1 MNRLKLLPILFLLF
15 FTGCKKE
22 QVDGSNIRAFQS
34 SINDMSSS
42 LTTLEQVKF
51 NEALYILKTFG
62 VEADGDI
69 QELNA
74 LSKLLD
80 GKKVPEI
87 LAMANEVAAKNEL
100 EWSSN
105 SPPSLGNMNI
115 FQSQEP
121 TTIDP
126 NDVKASSISLQIN
139 PVSVDSVL
147 GAKALQVVPRLVDA
161 RGSLVDFSNAGLETT
176 LEVYSNDLKL
186 LTSKRLM
193 TDNNFKGFYVNLASI
208 PQEKVTDGVIDIKVT
223 VRTAQKF
230 LQMTR
235 RGMSINSKVL
245 KQPIVVEETTPAES
259 LDGEIKEQ
267 DATTAQPKEN
277 APKAKTDPKATVS
290 KFLNNLGSNNLK
302 AAYEISSNPKWG
314 SYDQFSNPTSGFG
327 SVKNISV
334 KNISTQSSSD
344 NSATVNASYNVTDNN
359 GNTSALEVTYTLKS
373 DGNSWKIINYKINST
388 QKQ

>member
-15 FTGCKKE
+15 FTACKKD

-100 EWSSN
+100 EWSST

-147 GAKALQVVPRLVDA
+147 GARALQVVPRLIDT
-161 RGSLVDFSNAGLETT
+161 RGNLVDFSNAGLETT

-193 TDNNFKGFYVNLASI
+193 TDNNFKGFYVNLTSI

-245 KQPIVVEETTPAES
+245 KQPIVVEETTTAES

-373 DGNSWKIINYKINST
+373 DGNSWKITNYKINST

>member
-1 MNRLKLLPILFLLF
+1 M
-15 FTGCKKE
+15 GCKKD

-100 EWSSN
+100 EWSST

-121 TTIDP
+121 TAIDP

-147 GAKALQVVPRLVDA
+147 GAKALQVVPRLLDT
-161 RGSLVDFSNAGLETT
+161 RGNLVDFSNAGLETT
-176 LEVYSNDLKL
+176 LEIYSNDIKL

-208 PQEKVTDGVIDIKVT
+208 PQEKVTGGVIDIKVT

-230 LQMTR
+230 LQMAR

-245 KQPIVVEETTPAES
+245 KQPVVDETTPTES
-259 LDGEIKEQ
+259 IDGEIQEQ
-267 DATTAQPKEN
+267 QDETITQSKEN
-277 APKAKTDPKATVS
+277 TSKVKAEPKSVVS
-290 KFLNNLGSNNLK
+290 KFLNNLGSNNLR

-327 SVKNISV
+327 SVKNITV

-344 NSATVNASYNVTDNN
+344 NSAIVNASYNVTDNN

-373 DGNSWKIINYKINST
+373 DGNSWKITNYKINST

>member
-1 MNRLKLLPILFLLF
+1 MNKLKLLPILFLLF

-100 EWSSN
+100 EWSST

-121 TTIDP
+121 AAIDP

-147 GAKALQVVPRLVDA
+147 GAKALQVVPRLLDT
-161 RGSLVDFSNAGLETT
+161 RGNLVDFSNAGLETT
-176 LEVYSNDLKL
+176 LEIYSNDIKL

-208 PQEKVTDGVIDIKVT
+208 PQEKVTGGVIDIKVT

-230 LQMTR
+230 LQMAR

-245 KQPIVVEETTPAES
+245 KQPVVDETTPTES
-259 LDGEIKEQ
+259 IDGEIQEQ
-267 DATTAQPKEN
+267 QDETITQSKEN
-277 APKAKTDPKATVS
+277 TSKVKAEPKSVVS
-290 KFLNNLGSNNLK
+290 KFLNNLGSNNLR

-327 SVKNISV
+327 SVKNITV

-344 NSATVNASYNVTDNN
+344 NSAIVNASYNVTDNN

-373 DGNSWKIINYKINST
+373 DGNSWKITNYKINST

>member
-1 MNRLKLLPILFLLF
+1 M
-15 FTGCKKE
+15 GCKKD

-100 EWSSN
+100 EWSST

-121 TTIDP
+121 AAIDP

-147 GAKALQVVPRLVDA
+147 GAKALQVVPRLLDT
-161 RGSLVDFSNAGLETT
+161 RGNLVDFSNAGLETT
-176 LEVYSNDLKL
+176 LEIYSNDIKL

-208 PQEKVTDGVIDIKVT
+208 PQEKVTGGVIDIKVT

-230 LQMTR
+230 LQMAR

-245 KQPIVVEETTPAES
+245 KQPVVDETTPTES
-259 LDGEIKEQ
+259 IDGEIQEQ
-267 DATTAQPKEN
+267 QDETITQSKEN
-277 APKAKTDPKATVS
+277 TSKVKAEPKSVVS
-290 KFLNNLGSNNLK
+290 KFLNNLGSNNLR

-327 SVKNISV
+327 SVKNITV

-344 NSATVNASYNVTDNN
+344 NSAIVNASYNVTDNN

-373 DGNSWKIINYKINST
+373 DGNSWKITNYKINST

>member
-15 FTGCKKE
+15 FTGCKKD

-100 EWSSN
+100 EWSST

-121 TTIDP
+121 AAIDP

-147 GAKALQVVPRLVDA
+147 GAKALQVVPRLLDT
-161 RGSLVDFSNAGLETT
+161 RGNLVDFSNAGLETT
-176 LEVYSNDLKL
+176 LEIYSNDIKL

-208 PQEKVTDGVIDIKVT
+208 PQEKVTGGVIDIKVT

-230 LQMTR
+230 LQMAR

-245 KQPIVVEETTPAES
+245 KQPVVDETTPTES
-259 LDGEIKEQ
+259 IDGEIQEQ
-267 DATTAQPKEN
+267 QDETIIQPKEN
-277 APKAKTDPKATVS
+277 TSKVKAEPKSVVS
-290 KFLNNLGSNNLK
+290 KFLNNLGSNNLR

-327 SVKNISV
+327 SVKNITV
-334 KNISTQSSSD
+334 KSISTQSSSD
-344 NSATVNASYNVTDNN
+344 NSAIVNASYNVTDNN

-373 DGNSWKIINYKINST
+373 DGNSWKITNYKINST

>member
-1 MNRLKLLPILFLLF
+1 MNKLKLLPIFFLLF
-15 FTGCKKE
+15 FMGCKKD

-100 EWSSN
+100 EWSST

-121 TTIDP
+121 AAIDP

-147 GAKALQVVPRLVDA
+147 GAKALQVVPRLLDT
-161 RGSLVDFSNAGLETT
+161 RGNLVDFSNAGLETT
-176 LEVYSNDLKL
+176 LEIYSNDIKL

-208 PQEKVTDGVIDIKVT
+208 PQEKVTGGVIDIKVT

-230 LQMTR
+230 LQMAR

-245 KQPIVVEETTPAES
+245 KQPVVDETTPTES
-259 LDGEIKEQ
+259 IDGEIQEQ
-267 DATTAQPKEN
+267 QDETIIQPKEN
-277 APKAKTDPKATVS
+277 TSKVKAEPKSVVS
-290 KFLNNLGSNNLK
+290 KFLNNLGSNNLR

-327 SVKNISV
+327 SVKNITV

-373 DGNSWKIINYKINST
+373 DGNSWKITNYKINST

>member
-1 MNRLKLLPILFLLF
+1 M
-15 FTGCKKE
+15 
-22 QVDGSNIRAFQS
+22 
-34 SINDMSSS
+34 
-42 LTTLEQVKF
+42 
-51 NEALYILKTFG
+51 
-62 VEADGDI
+62 
-69 QELNA
+69 
-74 LSKLLD
+74 SKLLD

-100 EWSSN
+100 EWSST

-121 TTIDP
+121 AAIDP

-147 GAKALQVVPRLVDA
+147 GAKALQVVPRLLDT
-161 RGSLVDFSNAGLETT
+161 RGNLVDFSNAGLETT
-176 LEVYSNDLKL
+176 LEIYSNDIKL

-208 PQEKVTDGVIDIKVT
+208 PQEKVTGGVIDIKVT

-230 LQMTR
+230 LQMAR

-245 KQPIVVEETTPAES
+245 KQPVVDETTPTES
-259 LDGEIKEQ
+259 IDGEIQEQ
-267 DATTAQPKEN
+267 QDETIIQPKEN
-277 APKAKTDPKATVS
+277 TSKVKAEPKSVVS
-290 KFLNNLGSNNLK
+290 KFLNNLGSNNLR

-327 SVKNISV
+327 SVKNITV

-344 NSATVNASYNVTDNN
+344 NSAIVNASYNVTDNN

-373 DGNSWKIINYKINST
+373 DGNSWKITNYKINST

>member
-1 MNRLKLLPILFLLF
+1 MNKLKLIPILFLLF
-15 FTGCKKE
+15 FMGCKKD

-100 EWSSN
+100 EWSST

-121 TTIDP
+121 AAIDP

-147 GAKALQVVPRLVDA
+147 GAKALQVVPRLLDT
-161 RGSLVDFSNAGLETT
+161 RGNLVDFSNAGLETT
-176 LEVYSNDLKL
+176 LEIYSNDIKL

-208 PQEKVTDGVIDIKVT
+208 PQEKVTGGVIDIKVT

-230 LQMTR
+230 LQMAR

-245 KQPIVVEETTPAES
+245 KQPVVDETTPTES
-259 LDGEIKEQ
+259 IDGEIQEQ
-267 DATTAQPKEN
+267 QDETIIQPKEN
-277 APKAKTDPKATVS
+277 TSKVKAEPKSVVS

-359 GNTSALEVTYTLKS
+359 GNTSALDVTYTLKS
-373 DGNSWKIINYKINST
+373 DGNSWKITNYKINST